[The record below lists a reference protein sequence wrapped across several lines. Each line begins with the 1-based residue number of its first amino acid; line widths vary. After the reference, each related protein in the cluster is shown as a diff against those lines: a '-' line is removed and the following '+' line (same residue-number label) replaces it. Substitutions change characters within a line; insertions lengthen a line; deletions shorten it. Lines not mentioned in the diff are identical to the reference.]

1 MRKNSKRTRDSGF
14 GGSKPG
20 FFKTDCR
27 EKQRRNSG
35 KTASRNSAKQRDSRE
50 VILRFRELSTEDQQ
64 AVIAFLK
71 QL

>member
-50 VILRFRELSTEDQQ
+50 VIWRAEPEDQQ
-64 AVIAFLK
+64 AVMEFLK

>member
-1 MRKNSKRTRDSGF
+1 VKNSG
-14 GGSKPG
+14 
-20 FFKTDCR
+20 
-27 EKQRRNSG
+27 E
-35 KTASRNSAKQRDSRE
+35 TANRNSAKQRDSRE